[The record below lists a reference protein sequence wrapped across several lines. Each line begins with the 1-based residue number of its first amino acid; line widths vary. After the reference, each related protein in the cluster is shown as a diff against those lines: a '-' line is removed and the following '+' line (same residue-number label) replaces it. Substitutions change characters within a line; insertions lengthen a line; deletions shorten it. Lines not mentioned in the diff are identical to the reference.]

1 MTTLKEFLE
10 KEENKNISASI
21 INACSSPLVKAL
33 MCNNALDKK
42 YVRTISGI
50 ECIIRTITE
59 IENIYNNNNNNYS
72 NEYLKAAI
80 YFSMLDSLRD
90 KNNIKSFID
99 LREVTNDSKTKFF
112 DNFIENLIDKY
123 NDMFCSYGTSH
134 VDSKKLSALKT
145 KYKYAFLDCLDDDVI
160 DFLLTEEIEGYE
172 NDNNNY
178 AKLVRDLR
186 RLRNNVDTID
196 FRDYLPRSRSLL
208 PGDCQLI
215 NWCFNKYG
223 IDETIK
229 YMVEQNTRCI
239 FYKNSYTNETLVS
252 EDTAYLIDR
261 TPEESKKELIDTLIT
276 RISEVMDRKEVVKQ
290 LFTNY
295 FKEHTDDDTYVDKIG
310 YIIDNYA
317 TINGDCL
324 VHLYSAIKSRHSTYG
339 LLSKI
344 EDLAYRKNE
353 DNKRVYSEM
362 IQRLIVAIKC
372 CLTQSMSLKDKKTL
386 GEIATFVEIYHFDYP
401 RIVETVYASEGMNYK
416 Y

>member
-21 INACSSPLVKAL
+21 INACSSPLVRAL
-33 MCNNALDKK
+33 MCDNALDKK

-50 ECIIRTITE
+50 ECITKIITE
-59 IENIYNNNNNNYS
+59 IENTYNSNYS
-72 NEYLKAAI
+72 NEYLKAAV
-80 YFSMLDSLRD
+80 YFSMLDSLCD

-123 NDMFCSYGTSH
+123 DDMFRSYGASH

-160 DFLLTEEIEGYE
+160 DFLLTEEIEGHTCTY
-172 NDNNNY
+172 NHY
-178 AKLVRDLR
+178 VKLVRDLR
-186 RLRNNVDTID
+186 RHRDNVDTID
-196 FRDYLPRSRSLL
+196 FRDYLPYHRRDLL
-208 PGDCQLI
+208 FGDCLLI
-215 NWCFNKYG
+215 NWCFTKYG

-229 YMVEQNTRCI
+229 HAVEQDMECI
-239 FYKNSYTNETLVS
+239 FYKNSYTNETVVS
-252 EDTAYLIDR
+252 EDITYLIDH
-261 TPEESKKELIDTLIT
+261 TPEESKKELIDTLIA
-276 RISEVMDRKEVVKQ
+276 RVGEVIDRKEVVKQ
-290 LFTNY
+290 LFINY
-295 FKEHTDDDTYVDKIG
+295 FKEHTDDDSYVDKIG

-324 VHLYSAIKSRHSTYG
+324 VHLYGAIKSRHSIYG

-362 IQRLIVAIKC
+362 IQKLIVAIKC
-372 CLTQSMSLKDKKTL
+372 CLTQSMSQKDKKTL
-386 GEIATFVEIYHFDYP
+386 GDIAAFVEIYHFDYP
-401 RIVETVYASEGMNYK
+401 RVVEAVYASEGMNYK